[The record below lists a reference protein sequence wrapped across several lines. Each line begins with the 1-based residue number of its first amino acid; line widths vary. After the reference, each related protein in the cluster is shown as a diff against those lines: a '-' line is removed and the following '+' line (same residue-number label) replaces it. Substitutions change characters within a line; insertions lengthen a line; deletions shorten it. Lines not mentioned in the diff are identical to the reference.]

1 MGESWSRDKIINFGV
16 KHKAGECCCY
26 VPEIL
31 TKLTVSRYLWC
42 FKSKFMQNMRQIF

>member
-1 MGESWSRDKIINFGV
+1 MEELWSCDKIVDLRV

-31 TKLTVSRYLWC
+31 TKQTG
-42 FKSKFMQNMRQIF
+42 